1 MTEKDRFIALSALA
15 FIAHTV
21 GFERV
26 GISEEQG
33 EELTAQMA
41 DILYYFYT
49 DEDFAEFATEI
60 AQELLDNLLKGS
72 EEPSY
77 S

>member
-1 MTEKDRFIALSALA
+1 MTEKERFIALNALA

-21 GFERV
+21 GFERI

-41 DILYYFYT
+41 DILYDFYT
-49 DEDFAEFATEI
+49 DEDFAEYAIEV
-60 AQELLDNLLKGS
+60 AQELLDKLLKGS
-72 EEPSY
+72 EETSDN
-77 S
+77 

>member
-1 MTEKDRFIALSALA
+1 MTKKERFIALNALA

-21 GFERV
+21 GFERI

-41 DILYYFYT
+41 DILYDFYT
-49 DEDFAEFATEI
+49 DEEVAEFATEV
-60 AQELLDNLLKGS
+60 AQELLDKLSEGS
-72 EEPSY
+72 EES
-77 S
+77 SDN